1 VADARDWLDALGRA
15 WRAERMAVRAKL
27 ALERSGQTLGERV
40 ALGIAIDRLRIVDEQ
55 SAPGDRVRVRV
66 AVPETVDLDNLRLAP
81 GDPIRMWA
89 EHPEE
94 AGAVRGVYERREDQT
109 LWLMLDRSLDE
120 LDRDYAIDPE
130 SPEVAFDRGDQ
141 AIARAHAAL
150 ATSDL
155 ARIRDVAALVKPP
168 RPIAPVTWS
177 ALDDELDDRQRA
189 AVDAALRA
197 GDIALI
203 HGPPGTG
210 KTRTLVEVVR
220 QRVAR
225 GERVLCAAPSNTAVD
240 NLGYRMTLADSKL
253 RAVRLGHPARVN
265 PALAALTLDAQ
276 VDADGATGLAREW
289 RDRARQLRKTA
300 LGKRGAEAKER
311 WQEARALDRDAARE
325 IANAERAIIER
336 ADVILATC
344 VGCDHS
350 LLGPGNDRDNEPIA
364 FDCVVV
370 DEATQAADPL
380 LLIALAR
387 AKVAVLAG
395 DPQQLGPVITGGP
408 LAEATLGSTMF
419 ERLARSVELSHAA
432 SAAGD
437 DAAPSAVILE
447 QQHRMHA
454 QIMAFPSRTMYR
466 ERLRAA
472 PAVAAHTLDDLAVAP
487 DPLRARPLW
496 LVDTAGKDWVDQ
508 RTSGGSA
515 PGSPRDR
522 AGTSPRDRQRTSPRD
537 RALGPLDYEPGTSQ
551 TNLPVFRFD
560 PSTFNPGHAERVAAE
575 ARRLLS
581 RGLPPTEIAIIAA
594 YSAQARRLRELLRA
608 ERADG
613 LEIGTVDGFQGREK
627 EAVIVD
633 LVRSNEHGEIGF
645 LADTRRMNVALT
657 RARRF
662 LLVVADSA
670 TLGAHPYYAAFLSY
684 VDEIDAHGSAWSD
697 DAPAIDE
704 PRASARS
711 FRP

>member
-1 VADARDWLDALGRA
+1 VADARDWLDALAGA
-15 WRAERMAVRAKL
+15 WRAERRAVRARI
-27 ALERSGQTLGERV
+27 ALERSGRSLVERV
-40 ALGIAIDRLRIVDEQ
+40 ALGLAIDRLRIIDEQ
-55 SAPGDRVRVRV
+55 SAPGERVRVRV
-66 AVPETVDLDNLRLAP
+66 AAPEVIDLDNLRLAP
-81 GDPIRMWA
+81 GDPIRLWA
-89 EHPEE
+89 EHPDEP
-94 AGAVRGVYERREDQT
+94 GAVRGVYERREDQS
-109 LWLMLDRSLDE
+109 LWLMLDRSVDE

-130 SPEVAFDRGDQ
+130 APEVTFDRGDN
-141 AIARAHAAL
+141 AIARAVAAL

-168 RPIAPVTWS
+168 RPIAPVSWT
-177 ALDDELDDRQRA
+177 ALDDELDERQRA

-240 NLGYRMTLADSKL
+240 NLGYRISLAGNL

-289 RDRARQLRKTA
+289 RDRARQLRKAA
-300 LGKRGAEAKER
+300 LGKRGAEARDR
-311 WQEARALDRDAARE
+311 WAEARALDRDAARE
-325 IANAERAIIER
+325 IANAERAIVER
-336 ADVILATC
+336 ADVVLATC
-344 VGCDHS
+344 VGCDHF
-350 LLGPGNDRDNEPIA
+350 LLTQGDTPTV
-364 FDCVVV
+364 FDCVVI
-370 DEATQAADPL
+370 DEATQAPDPL
-380 LLIALAR
+380 LMIALGRAR
-387 AKVAVLAG
+387 VAVLAG
-395 DPQQLGPVITGGP
+395 DPQQLGPVVTGGP
-408 LAEATLGSTMF
+408 TVEAALGSTIF
-419 ERLARSVELSHAA
+419 ERLARSV
-432 SAAGD
+432 
-437 DAAPSAVILE
+437 APGAPPSPDTIGAVMLE

-454 QIMAFPSRTMYR
+454 QIMAFPSRAMYQD
-466 ERLRAA
+466 RLRAA
-472 PAVAAHTLDDLAVAP
+472 PAVAGHTLDDLAVAP

-496 LVDTAGKDWVDQ
+496 LVDTAGKDWVEQ
-508 RTSGGSA
+508 RASV
-515 PGSPRDR
+515 R
-522 AGTSPRDRQRTSPRD
+522 AGTRDYP
-537 RALGPLDYEPGTSQ
+537 DYEPGTSL
-551 TNLPVFRFD
+551 TNIPVIRFD
-560 PSTFNPGHAERVAAE
+560 PSTFNPGNAERVAAE
-575 ARRLLS
+575 TRRLLS

-594 YSAQARRLRELLRA
+594 YSAQARRLRELLRV
-608 ERADG
+608 ERAAG

-633 LVRSNEHGEIGF
+633 LVRSNDQGEIGF
-645 LADTRRMNVALT
+645 LSDTRRMNVALT

-697 DAPAIDE
+697 DAPGI
-704 PRASARS
+704 
-711 FRP
+711 

>member
-1 VADARDWLDALGRA
+1 MADARDWLDALARA
-15 WRAERMAVRAKL
+15 WRAERMAVRAKV
-27 ALERSGQTLGERV
+27 ALERSGRILSERV

-55 SAPGDRVRVRV
+55 AAPGDRVRVRV
-66 AVPETVDLDNLRLAP
+66 AVPESADLDNLRLAP

-89 EHPEE
+89 EHPDEP
-94 AGAVRGVYERREDQT
+94 GAVRGVYERREDQT

-130 SPEVAFDRGDQ
+130 APEVTFDRGDQ

-155 ARIRDVAALVKPP
+155 ARSRDVAALVKPP
-168 RPIAPVTWS
+168 RPIAPVTWTV
-177 ALDDELDDRQRA
+177 LDTALDDRQRA
-189 AVDAALRA
+189 AVDGALRA

-220 QRVAR
+220 QRVRR

-240 NLGYRMTLADSKL
+240 NLGLALVLADATL
-253 RAVRLGHPARVN
+253 RAVRLGHPARVS
-265 PALAALTLDAQ
+265 PALAGLTLDAQ
-276 VDADGATGLAREW
+276 VDADGATRLAREW

-311 WQEARALDRDAARE
+311 WQDARALDRDAARE
-325 IANAERAIIER
+325 VANAERAIIGR
-336 ADVILATC
+336 ADVVLATC
-344 VGCDHS
+344 VGCDHP
-350 LLGPGNDRDNEPIA
+350 LLGETV

-370 DEATQAADPL
+370 DEATQAPDPL

-387 AKVAVLAG
+387 ARLAVLAG
-395 DPQQLGPVITGGP
+395 DPNQLGPVVTGG
-408 LAEATLGSTMF
+408 AAVEATLGSTIF
-419 ERLARSVELSHAA
+419 ERLARSASLA
-432 SAAGD
+432 SAGLSAE
-437 DAAPSAVILE
+437 DAAAAGAVMLE

-454 QIMAFPSRTMYR
+454 QIMAFPSRTMYG

-472 PAVAAHTLDDLAVAP
+472 PTVAAHTLDDLGVTP
-487 DPLRARPLW
+487 DPLRPKPLW
-496 LVDTAGKDWVDQ
+496 LVDSAGKDWIEQ
-508 RTSGGSA
+508 RTDFEPGGSLNNA
-515 PGSPRDR
+515 P
-522 AGTSPRDRQRTSPRD
+522 AFQ
-537 RALGPLDYEPGTSQ
+537 
-551 TNLPVFRFD
+551 FD
-560 PSTFNPGHAERVAAE
+560 PSTFNAGHAERVAAE

-581 RGLPPTEIAIIAA
+581 RGLPPTEIAVIAA

-608 ERADG
+608 ERAAG

-633 LVRSNEHGEIGF
+633 LVRSNEHGELGF
-645 LADTRRMNVALT
+645 LANTRRMNVALT

-697 DAPAIDE
+697 DAP
-704 PRASARS
+704 PL
-711 FRP
+711 